1 MLKACIKVLPMV
13 EEYARTVKLRQN
25 ATEQLLGMIESK
37 ESKRTL
43 VGIGTMLGAED
54 IDFAADDLDLPRAGQ
69 QDEDEEGDEEEE
81 EGDYDDDGERSPG
94 GTLKDE

>member
-1 MLKACIKVLPMV
+1 MV

-54 IDFAADDLDLPRAGQ
+54 IDFEANDLDSPRAGQ
-69 QDEDEEGDEEEE
+69 QDDEEEDEEEE